1 MKNFVLGIIA
11 AVVLATAIG
20 AYSADEQ
27 KSGSAIGGM
36 MHGMK
41 GMMGE
46 QKSGEQSHDM
56 MPGMTEMMAKMSKM
70 MDMCSQMM
78 SSKSEPAKRRTEQ
91 VDQIRAA

>member
-1 MKNFVLGIIA
+1 MKNFVLGTIA

-20 AYSADEQ
+20 AYSADDQ
-27 KSGSAIGGM
+27 KSGSPMGGM

-46 QKSGEQSHDM
+46 QKSGEQSHDNM
-56 MPGMTEMMAKMSKM
+56 MQGMKEMMTKMSNM

-78 SSKSEPAKRRTEQ
+78 ASKSEPKKDESSK
-91 VDQIRAA
+91 

>member
-20 AYSADEQ
+20 AYSADEH
-27 KSGSAIGGM
+27 KSGSPMGGM

-46 QKSGEQSHDM
+46 QKPGEQSHDM
-56 MPGMTEMMAKMSKM
+56 MQGMREMMGKMSKM
-70 MDMCSQMM
+70 MEMCGQMM
-78 SSKSEPAKRRTEQ
+78 ASKSDQKKEEPSK
-91 VDQIRAA
+91 

>member
-1 MKNFVLGIIA
+1 MKNFVLGTIA

-27 KSGSAIGGM
+27 KSGSPMGGM

-46 QKSGEQSHDM
+46 QKSGEQSHNM
-56 MPGMTEMMAKMSKM
+56 MQGMTEMMARMSKM

-78 SSKSEPAKRRTEQ
+78 ASKSDQKKDEPSK
-91 VDQIRAA
+91 

>member
-1 MKNFVLGIIA
+1 MKNFVLGTIT

-20 AYSADEQ
+20 AYSADDQ
-27 KSGSAIGGM
+27 KSGSPMGGM
-36 MHGMK
+36 MQGMK

-56 MPGMTEMMAKMSKM
+56 MPGMKEMMAKMSKM

-78 SSKSEPAKRRTEQ
+78 ASKSDQKKEEPSK
-91 VDQIRAA
+91 

>member
-1 MKNFVLGIIA
+1 MKNFVLGTIA

-27 KSGSAIGGM
+27 KSGSPMGGM

-46 QKSGEQSHDM
+46 QQSGEQSHKM
-56 MPGMTEMMAKMSKM
+56 MQGMHEMMAKMSNM
-70 MDMCSQMM
+70 MDMYSQMM
-78 SSKSEPAKRRTEQ
+78 ASKSEPKKDESSK
-91 VDQIRAA
+91 

>member
-1 MKNFVLGIIA
+1 MKSFVLGTIA

-27 KSGSAIGGM
+27 KSGSPMGGM

-46 QKSGEQSHDM
+46 QKSGEQSHKM
-56 MPGMTEMMAKMSKM
+56 MQGMHEMMAKMSNM

-78 SSKSEPAKRRTEQ
+78 ASKSEPKKDESSK
-91 VDQIRAA
+91 

>member
-1 MKNFVLGIIA
+1 MKNFVLGTIA
-11 AVVLATAIG
+11 AVVLAMAIG

-27 KSGSAIGGM
+27 KSGSPMGGM

-46 QKSGEQSHDM
+46 QQSGEQSHKM
-56 MPGMTEMMAKMSKM
+56 MQGMHEMMAKMSNM

-78 SSKSEPAKRRTEQ
+78 ASKSEPKKDESSK
-91 VDQIRAA
+91 